1 MKALVIGASGQVG
14 SALLGQVPPG
24 IKATGLS
31 RDVLDLTDETAIA
44 EAIFDHRPD
53 FVLNAAAYT
62 AVDKAESE
70 PELAQAINGDAVG
83 AMAMALLETG
93 GRLVHI
99 STDFVFDGEQSTPY
113 APDDQRNPLSAYGET
128 KAAGEDV
135 AGDDAII
142 CRTSWVY
149 AAGGANFVRTM
160 LRLMGERDELS
171 VVADQIGAPT
181 WASGLARTL
190 WALALEGQ
198 PGTYHHRDAGAA
210 SWYDLAVAIYEEGRA
225 IGLLSRDVAISPI
238 ATEDYPAPAHRPA
251 YSLLDDSETR
261 ALLGDRP
268 PHWRVN
274 LRKML
279 QEEQRLG

>member
-1 MKALVIGASGQVG
+1 MGTVWGCVGEQAAPHGRDGRRSPVSG
-14 SALLGQVPPG
+14 
-24 IKATGLS
+24 
-31 RDVLDLTDETAIA
+31 
-44 EAIFDHRPD
+44 
-53 FVLNAAAYT
+53 
-62 AVDKAESE
+62 
-70 PELAQAINGDAVG
+70 
-83 AMAMALLETG
+83 
-93 GRLVHI
+93 
-99 STDFVFDGEQSTPY
+99 DGET
-113 APDDQRNPLSAYGET
+113 E
-128 KAAGEDV
+128 AAGEDV
-135 AGDDAII
+135 AGEDGII

-181 WASGLARTL
+181 WASGLAQTL

-238 ATEDYPAPAHRPA
+238 ATEDYPTLAHRPA

-268 PHWRVN
+268 PHWSVN

>member
-1 MKALVIGASGQVG
+1 VKALVTGANGQVG
-14 SALLGQVPPG
+14 KALLARVPSG
-24 IKATGLS
+24 ITAKGLT
-31 RDVLDLTDETAIA
+31 RDELDLTDEDAIA
-44 EAIFDHRPD
+44 EVVFEHRPD
-53 FVLNAAAYT
+53 FIINAGAYT
-62 AVDKAESE
+62 AVDRAEDE
-70 PELAQAINGDAVG
+70 ADLAQAINGDAVG

-99 STDFVFDGEQSTPY
+99 STDFVFDGEQSSPY
-113 APDDQRNPLSAYGET
+113 LPDDQRNPLSAYGET
-128 KAAGEDV
+128 KAAGEGV

-149 AAGGANFVRTM
+149 AAGGTNFVRTM

-181 WASGLARTL
+181 WANGLAGTL

-198 PGTYHHRDAGAA
+198 PGIFHHSDAGAA
-210 SWYDLAVAIYEEGRA
+210 SWYDFAVAIYEEGRTL
-225 IGLLSRDVAISPI
+225 GLLKRDVSILPIS
-238 ATEDYPAPAHRPA
+238 TEDYPTAAHRPP
-251 YSLLDDSETR
+251 YSLLDNSETR
-261 ALLGDRP
+261 ALLGDQP

-279 QEEQRLG
+279 EEEKALG